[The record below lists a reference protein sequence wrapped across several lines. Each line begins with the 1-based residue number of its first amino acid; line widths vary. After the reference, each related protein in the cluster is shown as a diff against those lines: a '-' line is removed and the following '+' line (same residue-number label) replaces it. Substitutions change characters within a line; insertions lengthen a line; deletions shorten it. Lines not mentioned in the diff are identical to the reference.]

1 MELTFG
7 YREMLEFQGL
17 NDDYAEMI
25 VLLFFKTKTINRN
38 NQKYH
43 TENIQ
48 EPLLHWKILKK

>member
-1 MELTFG
+1 
-7 YREMLEFQGL
+7 MLEFQGL